1 MSAYGTYRVSGGVGP
16 MSAYHPA
23 SSIIPVSL
31 DGPRAAWPRR
41 GMAAAC
47 LLLISPYPWGG
58 PSWSGN
64 QRVEVVMQT
73 KADIATGLG
82 GAAAATWLTWGGLD
96 ALLAVAVG
104 GLTICLLLIRIGLA
118 VREWWQN

>member
-1 MSAYGTYRVSGGVGP
+1 
-16 MSAYHPA
+16 
-23 SSIIPVSL
+23 
-31 DGPRAAWPRR
+31 
-41 GMAAAC
+41 
-47 LLLISPYPWGG
+47 
-58 PSWSGN
+58 
-64 QRVEVVMQT
+64 MQT

-118 VREWWQN
+118 VREWRQNEVFTKAIAKALMPKALR

>member
-1 MSAYGTYRVSGGVGP
+1 M
-16 MSAYHPA
+16 
-23 SSIIPVSL
+23 
-31 DGPRAAWPRR
+31 
-41 GMAAAC
+41 
-47 LLLISPYPWGG
+47 
-58 PSWSGN
+58 
-64 QRVEVVMQT
+64 MQT

-118 VREWWQN
+118 IREWRHK

>member
-1 MSAYGTYRVSGGVGP
+1 

-58 PSWSGN
+58 
-64 QRVEVVMQT
+64 
-73 KADIATGLG
+73 
-82 GAAAATWLTWGGLD
+82 LD

-104 GLTICLLLIRIGLA
+104 GLTICLLVIRIGLA
-118 VREWWQN
+118 VREWRQN